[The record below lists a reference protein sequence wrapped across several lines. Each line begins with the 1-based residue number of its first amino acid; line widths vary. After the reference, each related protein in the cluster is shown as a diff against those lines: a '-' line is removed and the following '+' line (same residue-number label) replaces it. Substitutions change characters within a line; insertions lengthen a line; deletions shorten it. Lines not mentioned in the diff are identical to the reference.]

1 MSAARLEAQLPVTS
15 VRWPAID
22 AIAAMAPLAPGY
34 RFELL
39 QRSEVAAL
47 IGAIAQ
53 WYPDIS
59 VGSASCFLREDFYT
73 EKVFLAGETERD
85 FIVIL
90 FKRDDELAGMLS
102 IERDCEAMTLYGR
115 LGIIAPVHRGAHL
128 SLNIL
133 QVLEPIGQA
142 MEMGFVYGMAT
153 LKVPHI
159 QVAFE
164 RLGYRLLGFTPGFD
178 RELVAPGIVKRVYEA
193 IYAKVL
199 VPEED
204 LLRPTPENLTPKT
217 RALFELL
224 FPG

>member
-1 MSAARLEAQLPVTS
+1 MTS
-15 VRWPAID
+15 MRWPAIG
-22 AIAAMAPLAPGY
+22 AIAAMAPMAPGY

-115 LGIIAPVHRGAHL
+115 LGIIAPVQTAR
-128 SLNIL
+128 S
-133 QVLEPIGQA
+133 
-142 MEMGFVYGMAT
+142 M
-153 LKVPHI
+153 
-159 QVAFE
+159 
-164 RLGYRLLGFTPGFD
+164 
-178 RELVAPGIVKRVYEA
+178 
-193 IYAKVL
+193 
-199 VPEED
+199 
-204 LLRPTPENLTPKT
+204 
-217 RALFELL
+217 
-224 FPG
+224 